1 MSRNSQCKRPDQL
14 ALPHTGT
21 THGGETFCC
30 RIWGQKQYLKA
41 LWYFQLTLNQVLQS
55 GAGSGMCCERRS
67 APSFKPNFKWLTT
80 GDGTLNICRSSSFIQ
95 IYAIIHFLLTIV
107 FAFVF
112 LSTADAPA
120 ELNCSLPHPRTWESL
135 SLKYLLFD
143 HFEEMFFA
151 PS

>member
-1 MSRNSQCKRPDQL
+1 MSNSNLGDEILIIDRSL
-14 ALPHTGT
+14 
-21 THGGETFCC
+21 
-30 RIWGQKQYLKA
+30 
-41 LWYFQLTLNQVLQS
+41 VL
-55 GAGSGMCCERRS
+55 
-67 APSFKPNFKWLTT
+67 
-80 GDGTLNICRSSSFIQ
+80 IQ
-95 IYAIIHFLLTIV
+95 IYAIMHFLLTEV

-143 HFEEMFFA
+143 HFEELFFA